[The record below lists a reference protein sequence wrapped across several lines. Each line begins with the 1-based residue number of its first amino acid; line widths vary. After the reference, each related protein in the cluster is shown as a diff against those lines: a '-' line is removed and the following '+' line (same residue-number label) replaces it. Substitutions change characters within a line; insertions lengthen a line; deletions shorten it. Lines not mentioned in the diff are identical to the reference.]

1 MSAPKTNIDKQKRRH
16 FVPLLGMALVAIFG
30 VILIVYWQFEES
42 AQGLSPGDEVP
53 TVPGREREVV
63 PPEPVEPAAG
73 N

>member
-30 VILIVYWQFEES
+30 VLLIVYWQFEES

-53 TVPGREREVV
+53 TVPGTEREVV
-63 PPEPVEPAAG
+63 PPAPVEPAAG

>member
-53 TVPGREREVV
+53 TVPGTEREVV
-63 PPEPVEPAAG
+63 PPTPVEPAAG

>member
-1 MSAPKTNIDKQKRRH
+1 MSAPKTNIEKQKRRH

-63 PPEPVEPAAG
+63 PPVPVEPAG

>member
-42 AQGLSPGDEVP
+42 AQGLSPGDEDP
-53 TVPGREREVV
+53 TEPGTEREVV
-63 PPEPVEPAAG
+63 PPTQVEPAAG

>member
-30 VILIVYWQFEES
+30 VLLIVYWQFEES

-53 TVPGREREVV
+53 TVSGTEREVV
-63 PPEPVEPAAG
+63 PPAPVEPAAG